1 MLCLQMR
8 VTLLSRGAQHT
19 FPTIKA
25 PAAWIEA
32 PVHVHV
38 RTRTHSHTRTDRRKQ
53 TDDESPLAT
62 RLGNLPDCQPIDRVA
77 ARETQLQQGG
87 IKFGLPASSVLT
99 VS

>member
-1 MLCLQMR
+1 MR
-8 VTLLSRGAQHT
+8 VTLLSGGAQHT

-38 RTRTHSHTRTDRRKQ
+38 RTHTRTDRRKQ